1 VKLYRQLSKRDA
13 RNVLYIP
20 DEPTTGM
27 HFHDVSHLFEGL
39 PRLRDHGNTV
49 VAIEHSLDAI
59 KTAGRII
66 APGPEDGNQ
75 GGEMIVTGTP
85 EDVSRMQGGAYGE
98 VFEEG
103 FGGILVKT
111 VVCPLL
117 H

>member
-49 VAIEHSLDAI
+49 VAIEHSLDVI
-59 KTAGRII
+59 KTADWIIDLGPEGGNHGWQII
-66 APGPEDGNQ
+66 A
-75 GGEMIVTGTP
+75 TGTP
-85 EDVSRMQGGAYGE
+85 EDVSRMQGGRMRG
-98 VFEEG
+98 G
-103 FGGILVKT
+103 F
-111 VVCPLL
+111 
-117 H
+117 